1 VNKLSYIALA
11 ATIAAGGLALSAPA
25 FATPAPVTGNT
36 GVLSCDIGNN
46 SQLTKDAEHQLAAQ
60 LQLRTKVD
68 PTIDEWNG
76 CLKVQYTDNSGH
88 VFVGLYD
95 PDTLNLVNK
104 LS

>member
-1 VNKLSYIALA
+1 MTKLSYLALA
-11 ATIAAGGLALSAPA
+11 ATVAAGSLALSAPV
-25 FATPAPVTGNT
+25 FAAPAPTGNT
-36 GVLSCDIGNN
+36 GVLSCDAGNN
-46 SQLTKDAEHQLAAQ
+46 SQLTDNAKHQLAAQ

-95 PDTLNLVNK
+95 PDTLDLVNK